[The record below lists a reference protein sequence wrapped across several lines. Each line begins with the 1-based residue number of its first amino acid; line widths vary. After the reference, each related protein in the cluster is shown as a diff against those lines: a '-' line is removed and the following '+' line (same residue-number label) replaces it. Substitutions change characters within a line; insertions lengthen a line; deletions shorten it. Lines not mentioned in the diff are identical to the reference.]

1 MSDNQHAL
9 SNDINYNKPVTLAG
23 LTEKSLAAYQHNQ
36 VGNTCTL
43 HSISAAIQ
51 LLSGRV
57 IDPAELA
64 DELDAMNFFQ
74 RLPYRF
80 GKNGPVS
87 PLQQVSLLRR
97 LIKDMGLSLQVVYPI
112 PTLPGLIDLIHQPDT
127 VVMVT
132 IGWAK
137 HAAPAITLGT
147 GTSSY
152 ANNIVSPGIPSSVL
166 PTIHYIL
173 IMVGYKNPGVS
184 LIPGLMVV
192 ITSSGW
198 RMAIFGKPG
207 LSIRL
212 LAVFDRQWLFPI
224 NYSHSILIQNNDAP
238 AKPFSNCHRF
248 SEER

>member
-1 MSDNQHAL
+1 MSDNQNDL
-9 SNDINYNKPVTLAG
+9 SNDINFNKPVTLAG
-23 LTEKSLAAYQHNQ
+23 MSEKSLAAYQHNQ

-74 RLPYRF
+74 RLPYRCW
-80 GKNGPVS
+80 KNGPVT
-87 PLQQVSLLRR
+87 PFQQVALLRR
-97 LIKDMGLSLQVVYPI
+97 LVKDMGLSLQVGLSH
-112 PTLPGLIDLIHQPDT
+112 PTHPGLIDLIQQPDT

-152 ANNIVSPGIPSSVL
+152 ANNMSLTWHTIISAAYDPLHIDTGGLQKPWGFINSWINDSDYLFWMPDGDFRKAWSFYTPLGGIRPA
-166 PTIHYIL
+166 
-173 IMVGYKNPGVS
+173 
-184 LIPGLMVV
+184 VV
-192 ITSSGW
+192 I
-198 RMAIFGKPG
+198 K
-207 LSIRL
+207 
-212 LAVFDRQWLFPI
+212 
-224 NYSHSILIQNNDAP
+224 
-238 AKPFSNCHRF
+238 KK
-248 SEER
+248 